1 MSLEFLTFC
10 RSVENMALAVC
21 ITKAAMFFDR
31 WSILWFLLVILVN
44 HPEVRFVSKRYGE
57 TDGNE

>member
-31 WSILWFLLVILVN
+31 WSILWFLLVILAN
-44 HPEVRFVSKRYGE
+44 HPRVRFVAKKCGE
-57 TDGNE
+57 SDGNE